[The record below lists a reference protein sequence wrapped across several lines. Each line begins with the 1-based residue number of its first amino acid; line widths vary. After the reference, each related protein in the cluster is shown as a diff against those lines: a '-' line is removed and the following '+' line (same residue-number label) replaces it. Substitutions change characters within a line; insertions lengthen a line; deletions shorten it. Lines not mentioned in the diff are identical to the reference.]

1 MDIAAIDQSAV
12 QQKATE
18 TLQRIFGFGDF
29 RDPQLDVIQSA
40 VSGTDTLV
48 IMPTGGG
55 KSLCYQLPALL
66 MEGTTIVISP
76 LIALMQDQV
85 NAAKQLGIRAEFV
98 NSTLSYDAH
107 QNVMQQ
113 LHSGELDLLYMA
125 PERLQQA
132 ETLTAI
138 QEAKISLVAVDEA
151 HCVSQW
157 GHDFR
162 PDYLQLSIF
171 KEIFPA
177 TPVIALTATANDMT
191 RDEIVERLGLRSPNR
206 FIKGF
211 DRPNIYY
218 QVALK
223 TSPRSQLKAFLE
235 SRREQC
241 GIVYCLSRKKTE
253 QTAAWLSDQGFD
265 ARPYHAGLDPSERA
279 ANQEHFLNAENSII
293 VATIAFG
300 MGIDKPDVRFVIHLD
315 LPKSIEAYY
324 QETGRAGRDGD
335 PADVY
340 LLYGLQDV
348 VLLKQMVSNEH
359 NVKQNRIEHH
369 KLDTM
374 FAFCELTTCRRQA
387 ILNYF
392 GESAPAK
399 CDYCDTCVTPPETF
413 DGTKVVQKAL
423 SAIYKTGQRFG
434 ANYVIDVLNGKET
447 DRILQFDHHHLSV
460 FGIGQELSY
469 EEWRGVFRQLVVR
482 GLITVDVQGFNGL
495 KLHESCR
502 GILRGQ
508 ESVFL
513 HKLLTSGQKTNS
525 NKRTK
530 RRDLE
535 GLDYDELLFERLR
548 EWRSETASAAN
559 LPPYTIL
566 HDASL
571 KEIAAFKPD
580 TEAGLLSIGG
590 IGQAKLERYGQEL
603 LAIID
608 AK

>member
-1 MDIAAIDQSAV
+1 MDLSQLHRRAN
-12 QQKATE
+12 E
-18 TLQRIFGFGDF
+18 TLKSVFGFDGF
-29 RDPQLDVIQSA
+29 RDPQLDVIGSVA
-40 VSGTDTLV
+40 GGTDTLV

-85 NAAKQLGIRAEFV
+85 NNAKQLGIAAEFID
-98 NSTLSYDAH
+98 STLSFDA
-107 QNVMQQ
+107 QESVIAQ
-113 LHSGELDLLYMA
+113 LRNNDLDLLYMA
-125 PERLQQA
+125 PERLQNR
-132 ETLTAI
+132 ETLAAI
-138 QEAKISLVAVDEA
+138 QDSNISLIAVDEA

-162 PDYLQLSIF
+162 PDYLELAIF
-171 KEIFPA
+171 KDILPS
-177 TPVIALTATANDMT
+177 TPVLALTATANDLT
-191 RDEIVERLGLRSPNR
+191 RDEIVERLKLDSPNR

-223 TSPRSQLKAFLE
+223 ANPRHQLKQFLQ
-235 SRREQC
+235 SRKDQC

-253 QTAAWLSDQGFD
+253 QTAAWLNDQGFD
-265 ARPYHAGLDPSERA
+265 ARPYHAGLEAAERA
-279 ANQEHFLNAENSII
+279 ANQEHFLNADNSII

-300 MGIDKPDVRFVIHLD
+300 MGIDKPDVRFVVHLD

-324 QETGRAGRDGD
+324 QETGRAGRDGE

-359 NVKQNRIEHH
+359 NEKQNRIENH

-374 FAFCELTTCRRQA
+374 LAFCELTSCRRQA

-392 GESAPAK
+392 GEEAPAK

-413 DGTKVVQKAL
+413 DGTELVQKAL

-434 ANYVIDVLNGKET
+434 VNYVIDVLHGKET
-447 DRILQFDHHHLSV
+447 DRIFQFDHHHLSV
-460 FGIGQELSY
+460 FGIGKDMSY
-469 EEWRGVFRQLVVR
+469 EEWRGILRQLVVC
-482 GLITVDVQGFNGL
+482 GLITVDVQGYNGL

-502 GILRGQ
+502 AILKGDERILLQ
-508 ESVFL
+508 
-513 HKLLTSGQKTNS
+513 KTLTSGQASAAK
-525 NKRTK
+525 KRT
-530 RRDLE
+530 RRIDLE
-535 GLDYDELLFERLR
+535 DLDYDELLFEKLKD
-548 EWRSETASAAN
+548 WRGQTARAAN

-571 KEIAAFKPD
+571 KEIAAFKPGS
-580 TEAGLLSIGG
+580 EAELLNIGG
-590 IGQAKLERYGQEL
+590 IGQAKLEKYGPEL
-603 LAIID
+603 LALVGSQ
-608 AK
+608 